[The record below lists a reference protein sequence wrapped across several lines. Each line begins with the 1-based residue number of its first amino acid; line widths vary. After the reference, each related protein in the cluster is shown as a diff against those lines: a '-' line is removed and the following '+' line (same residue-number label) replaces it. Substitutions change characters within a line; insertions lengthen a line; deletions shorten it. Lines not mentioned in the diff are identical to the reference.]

1 MRRFKKKITILYLCT
16 MSLLLKKFKESY
28 DKIFSIHVTKRKSL
42 RTSDTNITQYKHER
56 IHAFHTYKSLLIDI
70 LCPYHRCLK
79 RKKQ

>member
-1 MRRFKKKITILYLCT
+1 MYNVLTSSFLF
-16 MSLLLKKFKESY
+16 LKKFKESY
-28 DKIFSIHVTKRKSL
+28 AKIFSIHVTKRKSL